1 MGRHRI
7 TIIVIVQTAVQS
19 SNLLKIAKGFKV
31 RHGTTCPARSWLS
44 LMSLSLQWCCF
55 NDFQTAT
62 KPGCCIRK
70 RSPMRLMKK
79 RSKMKST
86 FSQESLRSSR
96 QVTSKH
102 FILQEF
108 PEKLLPCGPREK
120 NRYRYT
126 AEVFDCNES
135 WLLAHL
141 RPDFLKPC
149 IAHRRSHL
157 DRDSTGHHLASPII
171 TLIFPHSIW
180 FDLIRYHYDIW
191 VELVLKTFGWTG
203 MVWDWMDQD
212 QHIERAKDASERA
225 PLMVRCTSAL
235 SWAACDGCL
244 LLFVYS
250 LMVLNLFFTM
260 SRYFEIRLL
269 LPLLHNAPSCFSY
282 LLYSPTIFI
291 THHSC
296 RFPHLQDLLQE
307 LRECRQVRQITGNW
321 EFW

>member
-19 SNLLKIAKGFKV
+19 SNLKIAKGFKV

-135 WLLAHL
+135 WLLAHPPTWFPQTVH
-141 RPDFLKPC
+141 RPSQISPWQGQHRTPPC
-149 IAHRRSHL
+149 
-157 DRDSTGHHLASPII
+157 
-171 TLIFPHSIW
+171 
-180 FDLIRYHYDIW
+180 
-191 VELVLKTFGWTG
+191 
-203 MVWDWMDQD
+203 
-212 QHIERAKDASERA
+212 
-225 PLMVRCTSAL
+225 
-235 SWAACDGCL
+235 
-244 LLFVYS
+244 
-250 LMVLNLFFTM
+250 
-260 SRYFEIRLL
+260 
-269 LPLLHNAPSCFSY
+269 
-282 LLYSPTIFI
+282 I
-291 THHSC
+291 THHHPDIPP
-296 RFPHLQDLLQE
+296 FDL
-307 LRECRQVRQITGNW
+307 VRPY
-321 EFW
+321 